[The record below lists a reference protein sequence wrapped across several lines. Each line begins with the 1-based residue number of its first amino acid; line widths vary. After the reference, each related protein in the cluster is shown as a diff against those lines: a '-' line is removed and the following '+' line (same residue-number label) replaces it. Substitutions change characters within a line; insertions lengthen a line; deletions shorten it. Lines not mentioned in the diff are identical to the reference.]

1 MTAPFDVRHLRQGDV
16 EACLRIFD
24 SNVPDAFRPEER
36 RDFERFLED
45 PPGPVWVVERGGK
58 EVVAC
63 GGVAV
68 EPEDPGLASL
78 CWGMVRG
85 DLQGR
90 GLGRLLLEAR
100 IRALEADEAIQA
112 LRLET
117 IPDTVGFFRHLGF
130 EVEREE
136 PNGYGPGLPR
146 VELRRSLR
154 CQELP

>member
-1 MTAPFDVRHLRQGDV
+1 MTGPFDVRGMRPGDRRD
-16 EACLRIFD
+16 CLRIFD

-36 RDFERFLED
+36 PDFERFLED
-45 PPGPVWVVERGGK
+45 PPGPVWVVEGEGE

-68 EPEDPGLASL
+68 EPDDPGLASL
-78 CWGMVRG
+78 CWGMVRR
-85 DLQGR
+85 DLHGT

-100 IRALEADEAIQA
+100 IRALEADDSIHA

-130 EVEREE
+130 EVVREE
-136 PNGYGPGLPR
+136 PDGYGPGLPR

-154 CQELP
+154 RRELP